1 MKKTCWQRSY
11 FRGEKTISTRKKL
24 NSEFI
29 RVNTSKRYAEDY
41 EIGRIQTFISE
52 FKNKQLKKIRKR
64 IKKKIKRTRRRNKK
78 KSINIDC
85 WKYYLPYKNGLV
97 WLIPF

>member
-1 MKKTCWQRSY
+1 MKKHAGRDLT
-11 FRGEKTISTRKKL
+11 FEEKRQKALEKKL
-24 NSEFI
+24 NCEFI

-64 IKKKIKRTRRRNKK
+64 IKQKSKRTRRRNKK

-85 WKYYLPYKNGLV
+85 
-97 WLIPF
+97 